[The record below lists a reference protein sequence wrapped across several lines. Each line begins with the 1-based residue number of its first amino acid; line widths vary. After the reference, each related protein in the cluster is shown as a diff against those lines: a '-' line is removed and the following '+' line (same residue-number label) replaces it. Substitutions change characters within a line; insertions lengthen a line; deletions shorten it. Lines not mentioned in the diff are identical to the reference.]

1 MKTPRQYHQAT
12 TDQAVQQRDY
22 LLRLVVAFVLI
33 LVFFAILIGRF
44 VFLQVI
50 KHEEFTAKATTKDI
64 MCNDGEL
71 EDARWFTVR
80 DIDQK
85 IISLPSP
92 VSISHRLINHWY
104 HSLTGRDLTS

>member
-50 KHEEFTAKATTKDI
+50 KHEEFTAKATT
-64 MCNDGEL
+64 N
-71 EDARWFTVR
+71 R
-80 DIDQK
+80 
-85 IISLPSP
+85 ISLIPTP
-92 VSISHRLINHWY
+92 AIRA
-104 HSLTGRDLTS
+104 

>member
-33 LVFFAILIGRF
+33 VVFFAILIGRY

-50 KHEEFTAKATTKDI
+50 KHE
-64 MCNDGEL
+64 
-71 EDARWFTVR
+71 
-80 DIDQK
+80 
-85 IISLPSP
+85 
-92 VSISHRLINHWY
+92 
-104 HSLTGRDLTS
+104 